1 MEVFGY
7 LFVLTHRTN
16 LFTKV
21 QSRNRALGRMCV
33 CVCVCV
39 RAAERARSISQLPTF
54 ANQPPEPAYAG
65 QIAARQDKSGYQA
78 MYRDL
83 YSLLLFIP

>member
-1 MEVFGY
+1 
-7 LFVLTHRTN
+7 
-16 LFTKV
+16 
-21 QSRNRALGRMCV
+21 
-33 CVCVCV
+33 V